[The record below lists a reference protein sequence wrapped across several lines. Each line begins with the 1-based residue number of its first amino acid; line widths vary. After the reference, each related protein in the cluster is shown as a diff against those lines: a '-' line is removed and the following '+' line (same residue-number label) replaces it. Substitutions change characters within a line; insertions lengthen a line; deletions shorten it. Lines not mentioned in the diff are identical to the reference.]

1 MRSFTTEELERA
13 TGFDRRT
20 IAYYV
25 QKGLIPKVG
34 RRGPRTRYP
43 KLVMDRLLCIRRVR
57 EAEEAGEIE
66 AVSLGAMQAIFG
78 RVSAELIARVADG
91 ETPVATAFAGGDRAR
106 RALAPRSAGGDGRLL
121 VCHGGPRTFQAIRVR
136 IRRQDTAET
145 AFVPGN
151 GCGTRN
157 AIGGTSA
164 PGRTGT
170 RRQTS
175 RWKPR
180 RNWETPSRNCKR
192 ARANRQRKP
201 GSLDRW
207 SRVEISPDVAISVRG
222 VTDEDVPLL
231 ESVGKKLRRLIS
243 DRKDRPER

>member
-25 QKGLIPKVG
+25 QIGLIPKVG

-43 KLVMDRLLCIRRVR
+43 KLVMDRLLCIRRIR
-57 EAEEAGEIE
+57 EAQEAGEIE
-66 AVSLGAMQAIFG
+66 AVSLNAMQAIFG

-91 ETPVATAFAGGDRAR
+91 ETPVATALARGAAPAERSHRAR
-106 RALAPRSAGGDGRLL
+106 LAAMEASWSAMEVRERSGPYAFESDDKTPPKRRFSRAMA
-121 VCHGGPRTFQAIRVR
+121 
-136 IRRQDTAET
+136 AEP
-145 AFVPGN
+145 A
-151 GCGTRN
+151 
-157 AIGGTSA
+157 
-164 PGRTGT
+164 
-170 RRQTS
+170 
-175 RWKPR
+175 
-180 RNWETPSRNCKR
+180 TPSGDASAEEDWDEAVDLPLETETELGDALSELQTR
-192 ARANRQRKP
+192 ARNRQRKA

-243 DRKDRPER
+243 DRKDRSER

>member
-25 QKGLIPKVG
+25 QKGLIPRVG

-43 KLVMDRLLCIRRVR
+43 KLVMDRLLCIRRIR

-66 AVSLGAMQAIFG
+66 AVSLDVMQAIFG

-91 ETPVATAFAGGDRAR
+91 ETPVATALAGGTAPAERSHRAR
-106 RALAPRSAGGDGRLL
+106 LAAMEASWSATEVRERSKPYAFESDDKTPPGRRLSRAMAAEPAMPSGDASAGEDWDEAADLALETETELGDALSEL
-121 VCHGGPRTFQAIRVR
+121 
-136 IRRQDTAET
+136 
-145 AFVPGN
+145 
-151 GCGTRN
+151 
-157 AIGGTSA
+157 
-164 PGRTGT
+164 
-170 RRQTS
+170 QT
-175 RWKPR
+175 
-180 RNWETPSRNCKR
+180 R
-192 ARANRQRKP
+192 ARNRQRKP

>member
-43 KLVMDRLLCIRRVR
+43 KLVMDRLLCIRRIR

-66 AVSLGAMQAIFG
+66 AVSLGAMQAIFS

-91 ETPVATAFAGGDRAR
+91 ETPVATAFAGGTAAAERSHRAR
-106 RALAPRSAGGDGRLL
+106 LAAMEASWSATEVRERSKPYAFESDDKTPPKRRLSRAMAAEPAMPSGDASAEEDWDEAADLALETETELGDALSEL
-121 VCHGGPRTFQAIRVR
+121 
-136 IRRQDTAET
+136 
-145 AFVPGN
+145 
-151 GCGTRN
+151 
-157 AIGGTSA
+157 
-164 PGRTGT
+164 
-170 RRQTS
+170 QT
-175 RWKPR
+175 
-180 RNWETPSRNCKR
+180 R
-192 ARANRQRKP
+192 ARNRQRKP

-243 DRKDRPER
+243 DRTDRPER